1 MCCQGI
7 GGNCLVSYIWFS
19 TACETWFRDLFLFY
33 FCVLLVVSCLGLFS
47 RVLLVLAKVR
57 LHACVGYLYE
67 ALTNIVLL
75 GRTLLNM
82 KAAALE
88 KKREK
93 RVKKGGSSTSI
104 LHATKPQFF
113 QSRHRGLHLRRIT
126 CGQCHN
132 GPTPCYEHHGLQLL
146 LKHVRSTMLQ
156 CSNSLLW
163 APHRSLIVKP

>member
-1 MCCQGI
+1 MCDDDYSFVCMCCQGM

-19 TACETWFRDLFLFY
+19 TACETWFRVLFLFY

-93 RVKKGGSSTSI
+93 SVKKV
-104 LHATKPQFF
+104 AAQPQFF
-113 QSRHRGLHLRRIT
+113 MPLNLNSSKAGTAAFTWGELRAANVT
-126 CGQCHN
+126 
-132 GPTPCYEHHGLQLL
+132 TVQLP
-146 LKHVRSTMLQ
+146 VMSTMAFNY
-156 CSNSLLW
+156 C
-163 APHRSLIVKP
+163 